1 MDGGAKS
8 STLDGK
14 RFVALLKGLIRKVVQ
29 LDTSITEDLL
39 ATEIYGIDGDAGDEA
54 IMSEIQSLGQLLKR
68 AAREYWETNKLQTF
82 LQSTSDLSKDRQN
95 LLCTFW
101 TNEREKIHSEMSK
114 RSRWNNEYHQLAW
127 RVDLK
132 AASRHSPDIN
142 EPLAIFEFSSKK
154 PLPSAAA
161 ARARTQYPGGGNG
174 ATGTAETSVARA
186 QFQMDRVQLDGMLK
200 TLDAIKK
207 SVEEAAGSG

>member
-82 LQSTSDLSKDRQN
+82 LQSTSDLSKDRQ
-95 LLCTFW
+95 
-101 TNEREKIHSEMSK
+101 KIHSEMSK